1 VAAAIGGVLTAMALP
16 GTQSFSEAEI
26 GRLRQQLVHS
36 VRRTCPS
43 WLGAEADDMVQ
54 TALLRVLDAGAKR
67 RDGEGS
73 AELATSYLRKAAYSA
88 VVDEIRRRKRRREIP
103 LEDDGV
109 DMDAPIESGP
119 IRALPANEPD
129 PERRSVSR
137 EVARAIRSCLG
148 EMVRSRRRAVT
159 LYLQGHRIKEVG
171 ALMGWDPKR
180 AENLIYRG
188 LADLRACLDR
198 QGVHA

>member
-1 VAAAIGGVLTAMALP
+1 MVPP
-16 GTQSFSEAEI
+16 GAHAFSEEEI
-26 GRLRQQLVHS
+26 DLLRQQLVVS
-36 VRRTCPS
+36 VRRTCPP

-67 RDGEGS
+67 AESEGS
-73 AELATSYLRKAAYSA
+73 VELAASYLRKAAYSA

-109 DMDAPIESGP
+109 DVDPPADAGP
-119 IRALPANEPD
+119 IRAIQASEPD
-129 PERRSVSR
+129 PERLSVSR
-137 EVARAIRSCLG
+137 EAARAIRSCLG
-148 EMVRSRRRAVT
+148 EMVRSRRQAVT

-188 LADLRACLDR
+188 LADLRECLGR

>member
-1 VAAAIGGVLTAMALP
+1 MALP
-16 GTQSFSEAEI
+16 GSQIFSEVEI
-26 GRLRQQLVHS
+26 GRLRRQLVVS

-67 RDGEGS
+67 SDDEGS
-73 AELATSYLRKAAYSA
+73 IELRASYLRKAAYSA

-109 DMDAPIESGP
+109 DVDPPAEAGP
-119 IRALPANEPD
+119 IRALPADEPD

-137 EVARAIRSCLG
+137 EAARAIRSCLG

-188 LADLRACLDR
+188 LADLRECLDR